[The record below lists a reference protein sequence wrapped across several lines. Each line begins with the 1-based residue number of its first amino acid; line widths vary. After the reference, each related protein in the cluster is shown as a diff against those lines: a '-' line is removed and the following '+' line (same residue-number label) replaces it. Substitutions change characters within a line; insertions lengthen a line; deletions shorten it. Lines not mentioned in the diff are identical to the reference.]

1 MESEIIIVSGK
12 GNKEYVL
19 NEIDGYKTVILLT
32 ELEFSKGYR
41 GYNRNIQVGLS
52 SQDIT
57 YNLFADHERV
67 IVEPYDKND
76 FKAFMSNTVILK
88 SFLESTDRKMYI
100 VAQGENLKIKSSGKM
115 TERIRNELGLEIR
128 TYSLKKE
135 SEIIDGAK

>member
-1 MESEIIIVSGK
+1 MDSEIIIVSGK
-12 GNKEYVL
+12 GSKEYVL

-76 FKAFMSNTVILK
+76 FKSFMGNRIILK
-88 SFLESTDRKMYI
+88 SFLEGTDRKMYI
-100 VAQGENLKIKSSGKM
+100 IEQGDNLKIESSKRLKEH
-115 TERIRNELGLEIR
+115 TRKENGLEIK
-128 TYSLKKE
+128 TYSLKR
-135 SEIIDGAK
+135 